1 MKKRLFDRPCG
12 FWTVGVLTVLILA
25 SATAATAQEPYRK
38 PPQAIQ
44 DVLDALPTP
53 QVSINP
59 SESHMIFSQP
69 PGYPSIEDFSQPMLR
84 IAGLRI
90 DPLTNGPSRPRYSIG
105 YALKAIPDGNE
116 VEIDLPADAKLGS
129 PQWSPDGQK
138 FAFTNTRDSGIDLWV
153 GGVDGN
159 ARKIDGVVLNAA
171 YGTTIRWMPDS
182 RTLLIQRIPAG
193 RGEAPQEAK
202 VPIGPN
208 IQETSGRSGPLRTYQ
223 DLLETPHD
231 VALFDYHGTSQLAF
245 VDTANGR
252 VTNFGDT
259 GLFQALSISPD
270 GNHFLVVRLRKP
282 YSYLFRHGS
291 FPRMVEIWDR
301 LAGVEHTLARI
312 SLQENVPIGGVP
324 TDPRSYGWIPTEP
337 ATLTWAEA
345 LDGGDPDAEVENRD
359 KLMAL
364 AAPFDQAPRE
374 IFRTEERYR
383 GLQWLA
389 DGRALVTEY
398 DRIRRWNRTF
408 LVASNAEPKLIWD
421 MSGQDRYNDPGR
433 PVSATLPNGHRGVM
447 QNGDWIYLAGNGA
460 SPNGDYPF
468 LDRLNLATLES
479 ERLFRAESGTY
490 EAIVSPLGA
499 SGDRWIT
506 RRETRTEPPNYRIRD
521 LSGGGSSVTA
531 LTAFADPTP
540 QLRGITKRLI
550 KYKRE
555 DGVDLSFTLHLP
567 ADYEEGASLPTV
579 VWAYPR
585 EYNDASTA
593 GQVSGSTERFTTIRG
608 ASQLFF
614 VLNGYALLD
623 GATMPVIGDPITV
636 NDTMVDQIVMS
647 AKAAI
652 DKAVE
657 LGVTDGNRVG
667 VGGHSYGAFMTANLL
682 AHSNLFRAGIARS
695 GAYNRTL
702 TPFGF
707 QSEQRTF
714 WEAPELY
721 FKVSPFMHADKVN
734 EPILLTHGEADNNSG
749 TFPVQSDRMYHALT
763 GHGATARLVTLPN
776 ESHGYA
782 AKESVEHTLYEMMSW
797 FERFVKDAQPAG
809 DRQN

>member
-1 MKKRLFDRPCG
+1 MKTRSFDFPRGLP
-12 FWTVGVLTVLILA
+12 TAAVVTALLLA
-25 SATAATAQEPYRK
+25 SATAGAGQEPYRK

-59 SESHMIFSQP
+59 GGSHMILSQP

-105 YALKAIPDGNE
+105 YALKAMPDGNE
-116 VEIDLPADAKLGS
+116 MQIDLPLEAQLGS
-129 PQWSPDGQK
+129 PQWSPDGQR

-153 GGVDGN
+153 GGVGGS
-159 ARKIDGVVLNAA
+159 AHRIDGVVLNAA
-171 YGTTIRWMPDS
+171 YGTAIRWMPDS
-182 RTLLIQRIPAG
+182 RTLLIQRLPAG
-193 RGEAPQEAK
+193 RGEPPQAPT
-202 VPIGPN
+202 VPVGPN
-208 IQETSGRSGPLRTYQ
+208 VQETSGRSGPVRTYQ

-231 VALFDYHGTSQLAF
+231 IALFDYHATAQLAL
-245 VDTANGR
+245 VDTANDR
-252 VTNFGDT
+252 VTNFGEP
-259 GLFQALSISPD
+259 GLFQSLSISPD
-270 GNHFLVVRLRKP
+270 GNHLLVVRLQKP
-282 YSYLFRHGS
+282 YSYLFRHSS

-301 LAGVEHTLARI
+301 SAVVEHTVARI

-345 LDGGDPDAEVENRD
+345 LDGGDPAAEVEHRD

-374 IFRTEERYR
+374 IFRTEERNR

-389 DGRALVTEY
+389 DGRALITEF

-408 LVASNAEPKLIWD
+408 LVASDADPKLIWD
-421 MSGQDRYNDPGR
+421 MSAQDRYNDPGR
-433 PVSATLPNGHRGVM
+433 PVSATLPNGHRAVM
-447 QNGDWIYLAGNGA
+447 QNGDWIYLAGNGS

-468 LDRLNLATLES
+468 LDRLNLATLAS
-479 ERLFRAESGTY
+479 ERLFRAETGTY
-490 EAIVSPLGA
+490 EAIVSPLGD
-499 SGDRWIT
+499 SGDRWVT
-506 RRETRTEPPNYRIRD
+506 RRETKTEPPNYRIRD
-521 LSGGGSSVTA
+521 LSGGGSIA
-531 LTAFADPTP
+531 GLTAFADPTP
-540 QLRGITKRLI
+540 QLRGISKRLI
-550 KYKRE
+550 KYERE
-555 DGVDLSFTLHLP
+555 DGVDLSFTLYLP
-567 ADYEEGASLPTV
+567 ADYEEGTRLPTV

-585 EYNDASTA
+585 EYNDPSTA

-623 GATMPVIGDPITV
+623 GATMPVIGDPMTV

-647 AKAAI
+647 ARAAI

-682 AHSNLFRAGIARS
+682 AHSDLFRAGIARS

-721 FKVSPFMHADKVN
+721 FKVSPFMHSDKVN
-734 EPILLTHGEADNNSG
+734 EPILLTHGETDNNSG

-809 DRQN
+809 DRRN